1 MAQSGIEVDGSLKEI
16 FNQMKLQKHPIKLL
30 VMGFSDDEKTVVQRE
45 ADSVHGDCP
54 IEKLHEYFSHEA
66 RKTDCCYALYDYEGK
81 LILIKW
87 APDNAKAKKKM
98 MTASTFAEL
107 KKVFDSIKY
116 IEATDMDDLR
126 KESLIKGK

>member
-1 MAQSGIEVDGSLKEI
+1 
-16 FNQMKLQKHPIKLL
+16 MKLQKHPIKLL

-54 IEKLHEYFSHEA
+54 IEKLHEYFSHEE

-87 APDNAKAKKKM
+87 LVSVKILAILQLVM
-98 MTASTFAEL
+98 HTHT
-107 KKVFDSIKY
+107 
-116 IEATDMDDLR
+116 
-126 KESLIKGK
+126 